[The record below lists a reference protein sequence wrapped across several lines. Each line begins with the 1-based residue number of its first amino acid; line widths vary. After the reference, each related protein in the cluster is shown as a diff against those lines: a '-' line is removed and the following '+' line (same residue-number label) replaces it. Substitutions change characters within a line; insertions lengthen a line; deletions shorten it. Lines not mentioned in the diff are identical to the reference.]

1 MARTGEYISN
11 LSGEAEYKSFRPTP
25 LPIEINIDTE
35 MLSLLTEA
43 TKALATLDTLSS
55 YIPNMELF
63 VSMLYFNGFD
73 EKHKT
78 KDILIENLCW
88 NDTPIT
94 ELDKNRFVL
103 GKFTENIRLKASE
116 KTV

>member
-1 MARTGEYISN
+1 
-11 LSGEAEYKSFRPTP
+11 
-25 LPIEINIDTE
+25 
-35 MLSLLTEA
+35 
-43 TKALATLDTLSS
+43 
-55 YIPNMELF
+55 
-63 VSMLYFNGFD
+63 MLYFNGFD

-103 GKFTENIRLKASE
+103 GEFTENIRLKASE
-116 KTV
+116 KAVQNLYFRVLQSAIALRF